1 MLHTRDLSGTVEVD
15 GQAFDWS
22 LRRDPQWCTA
32 DGWRGMSI
40 ALLMRGAPREATLE
54 FPMPSPG
61 RSKMQPQLQRPEIS
75 KRLIENGVRA
85 ALDCGWEPRSRG
97 KAISVEVDAN
107 GC

>member
-1 MLHTRDLSGTVEVD
+1 MLHTRDLAGHVEVD

-40 ALLMRGAPREATLE
+40 ALRMVGATREAILE
-54 FPMPSPG
+54 FPMPSSG
-61 RSKMQPQLQRPEIS
+61 SNVQPQRQRPEIS
-75 KRLIENGVRA
+75 KRLIENGVRS
-85 ALDCGWEPRSRG
+85 ALECGWEPRSRG
-97 KAISVEVDAN
+97 KAIIVEVDAD